1 MTDAERLVWIDRL
14 EREAFGQR
22 IPDDVGYAARLGH
35 YRVLTLLWMVGAVL
49 CIPLL
54 PLLWGG
60 WLVFAI
66 LPGLFYIVI
75 PLMAWGFARQ
85 SLTWGWYLRG
95 STRLVRLSS
104 IPPLASWQALQ
115 QSARENSDNKELQA
129 LANRRWAD
137 YQTALT
143 ALGRPPP
150 PAILGRGIGD
160 LLRWLPF

>member
-22 IPDDVGYAARLGH
+22 IPDDMSYAARLGR
-35 YRVLTLLWMVGAVL
+35 YRVLALFWMVGSLL
-49 CIPLL
+49 CTPLL
-54 PLLWGG
+54 PLLWSS
-60 WLVFAI
+60 WLMFAI

-75 PLMAWGFARQ
+75 PLLAWGFARQ

-95 STRLVRLSS
+95 STRLSRLSS

-115 QSARENSDNKELQA
+115 QSARESDNPALQT

-150 PAILGRGIGD
+150 SAILGRGFGD
-160 LLRWLPF
+160 LLHWLPF